1 MWSGRN
7 IGLERTVPSV
17 DCCGVSDAHGNPNPR
32 RHGVPRESVRDGR
45 PPARAL
51 GASADAGNEV
61 TINLATLAHELN
73 NMLDG
78 AMRYLSLARRGLSSD
93 SPMNSDASETM
104 RQLAAAT
111 DGLSRMAVLI
121 ERAMRPQARAE
132 LFFDPSEPLI
142 EALLHAAD
150 SLRPLADD
158 RGIRINVDCSP
169 RLVLT
174 PAGPVYTILVNA
186 IRNSIEAVGRDGVI
200 DIVAELRTAGEGSP
214 EVCLDILD
222 DGPGPRR
229 GRERQLFELGYSTS
243 PTGDGVGLALCKDI
257 VDSLD
262 GTIDILRRANDR
274 PTWSSRRPGAH
285 LSVRYPAP
293 SSAA

>member
-1 MWSGRN
+1 
-7 IGLERTVPSV
+7 V
-17 DCCGVSDAHGNPNPR
+17 DESHGNPKRR
-32 RHGVPRESVRDGR
+32 RHNAPRETAGDGR
-45 PPARAL
+45 PPARAQ
-51 GASADAGNEV
+51 GAAADAGNEV

-78 AMRYLSLARRGLSSD
+78 AMRYLSLARRGLGTG
-93 SPMNSDASETM
+93 SPGNSDAAATV
-104 RQLAAAT
+104 RQLEAAT

-121 ERAMRPQARAE
+121 ERAMRPQSRNG
-132 LFFDPSEPLI
+132 LYFDPSEPLV

-150 SLRPLADD
+150 AMRPLADD

-169 RLVLT
+169 RLVIT

-186 IRNSIEAVGRDGVI
+186 IRNSIDAVGRDGVI
-200 DIVAELRTAGEGSP
+200 DIVAELRTIGDGSP

-229 GRERQLFELGYSTS
+229 GREHRVFELGYSTS
-243 PTGDGVGLALCKDI
+243 PAGDGVGLALCKDI
-257 VDSLD
+257 VDGLG
-262 GTIDILRRANDR
+262 GTIGIARRPNDR
-274 PTWSSRRPGAH
+274 PNWTVRRPGAH

-293 SSAA
+293 NSAP